1 MDHEA
6 FKLDHLE
13 RMLFDETAQ
22 PANLPLS
29 LLEAITKNFSDDQE
43 IGRGGYAVVYKGL
56 LRNGTVAVKKLS
68 VSVGFDDQKFI
79 QEIDCLMKVKHKNIV
94 RYLGYCAD
102 TQSKLFS
109 YNGRNVFADYPQ
121 RFLCFEYVSGGS
133 LYNYITGAYEDL
145 ATQNVPFCL

>member
-1 MDHEA
+1 
-6 FKLDHLE
+6 
-13 RMLFDETAQ
+13 
-22 PANLPLS
+22 
-29 LLEAITKNFSDDQE
+29 
-43 IGRGGYAVVYKGL
+43 
-56 LRNGTVAVKKLS
+56 VKKLS